1 MLTLPLFALAI
12 LASGSPLD
20 DSSPKVVALRFMALI
35 KAKDW
40 KAATAMLTDDAQ
52 FVVGHVGGPLNTET
66 IPITDTVN
74 STKVTCTLLDT
85 TQTDDRLPGHP
96 EMSFVESRYQCLKEG
111 GPQTHELRIT
121 YFVKGQKIA
130 GYMLNSGARPPQ

>member
-85 TQTDDRLPGHP
+85 TQTDDRLDLPRLSG
-96 EMSFVESRYQCLKEG
+96 EAFAQRDMVRSNC
-111 GPQTHELRIT
+111 
-121 YFVKGQKIA
+121 A
-130 GYMLNSGARPPQ
+130 GLV